1 MIVRVIEGGQ
11 KSSPVNAPDP
21 KGKDFSCQT
30 ALEDGISTDIPIFFC
45 TLYASSE
52 EAATQCYIPSPKLDS
67 KAVNKPETSQSESS
81 LGTKS
86 SQLQMDHLQQTIEE
100 VIENARREEE
110 DENSFDS
117 IQAEDHFDA
126 YDEVE
131 RPKDQ
136 KTAED
141 QGPASKGNFAAKQGR
156 PPEQQNQTAS
166 QQGPLLEQQR
176 KGVDQQAQVSKKV
189 KANQKG
195 EKRKNADSDFSSD
208 DDTEFWKKMAK
219 KQKRIK
225 WNSWNRQK
233 WRGSQDT
240 QEKGLQEDPAPPV
253 RTVEEEDVQ
262 KDSDNVLEDKI
273 TTRKEGEET
282 RQTMD
287 DGDWI
292 TDDEEDEENF
302 DLESAFRDELK
313 KKRLPINSKE
323 KNFICEV
330 CGKQYSKNHLLREHI
345 VRSHQDHQQAKKYP
359 FQCRHCRRVYSGE
372 KQLQTHYTQ
381 FSGPCEI
388 CGMVVGCSGLFWLHR
403 RNHESECTICN
414 KVFSA
419 KATLEMHMKTKHME
433 KRLSCPKCPKR
444 FTFQSQMNKHMQNVH
459 NQRGAQVFACK
470 ECNFITHR
478 KTALR
483 AHDRAMHRMRKVYSC
498 SGCEG
503 TFKRR
508 SSLENHNCGGNREG
522 QFSCKICLK
531 AFISYSDLSSHEK
544 AVHGGQV
551 TVGMP
556 SETGILNQ
564 DIQASSYSCQVCH
577 TTFASARGLRI
588 HALKVHGLVIE
599 DVKESEQVEEESIQ
613 VTEGSEATEV
623 AFMHI
628 DVNNDGKTG
637 SLKNNQEHK
646 QDDSILSLDTT
657 SDGLSTIRSA
667 LSLPAYVVPPDVSMV
682 EIDGVQY
689 HVIRGNQ

>member
-1 MIVRVIEGGQ
+1 MIVRVIEGGT
-11 KSSPVNAPDP
+11 KSSPANVPDS
-21 KGKDFSCQT
+21 KGKDFACQT
-30 ALEDGISTDIPIFFC
+30 ALEDGFKTDIPIFFC
-45 TLYASSE
+45 TLYASKD
-52 EAATQCYIPSPKLDS
+52 EAATQCYIPSPKVYEETVS
-67 KAVNKPETSQSESS
+67 KPEASQQDPCLE
-81 LGTKS
+81 TKS
-86 SQLQMDHLQQTIEE
+86 CQLQMDHLQQTIEE
-100 VIENARREEE
+100 VIEKARQEE
-110 DENSFDS
+110 DDDNSFDS
-117 IQAEDHFDA
+117 IQADDHFDA
-126 YDEVE
+126 YEVE
-131 RPKDQ
+131 RPEDQ
-136 KTAED
+136 KSTED
-141 QGPASKGNFAAKQGR
+141 QGPASIGSFVAKQGKT
-156 PPEQQNQTAS
+156 PEQQNQTAS
-166 QQGPLLEQQR
+166 QQRQSSDQEK
-176 KGVDQQAQVSKKV
+176 KGISQQAQVSKKV
-189 KANQKG
+189 KLNQRG

-208 DDTEFWKKMAK
+208 DDTEFWKRMAK
-219 KQKRIK
+219 KQKKIK
-225 WNSWNRQK
+225 WTGWNRHR
-233 WRGSQDT
+233 WRGPQDT
-240 QEKGLQEDPAPPV
+240 QEKGLQEDPVTPINTA
-253 RTVEEEDVQ
+253 EEEDVQ
-262 KDSDNVLEDKI
+262 KDSDNMLEAKI
-273 TTRKEGEET
+273 MTSKEGDEMS
-282 RQTMD
+282 QTMD

-313 KKRLPINSKE
+313 KKRLPVNSKE

-359 FQCRHCRRVYSGE
+359 FQCKHCRRVYSGE

-388 CGMVVGCSGLFWLHR
+388 CGVVVGCSGLFWLHR
-403 RNHESECTICN
+403 RNHESECSICN

-433 KRLSCPKCPKR
+433 KRLSCPECPKR
-444 FTFQSQMNKHMQNVH
+444 FAFQSQMSKHMQNVH
-459 NQRGAQVFACK
+459 NQGGAQVFACK
-470 ECNFITHR
+470 ECNFITNR

-483 AHDRAMHRMRKVYSC
+483 AHDRAMHRIRKVYSC

-508 SSLENHNCGGNREG
+508 SSLENHNCGGNRQG
-522 QFSCKICLK
+522 QFSCKICFK
-531 AFISYSDLSSHEK
+531 AFISFSDLCSHEK
-544 AVHGGQV
+544 STHGGQV

-556 SETGILNQ
+556 SEAGILNQ
-564 DIQASSYSCQVCH
+564 DIQTYSCQVCH
-577 TTFASARGLRI
+577 TTFVSGRGLRI

-599 DVKESEQVEEESIQ
+599 DMKESEQVEEESIQ

-628 DVNNDGKTG
+628 DVNNDGKAG
-637 SLKNNQEHK
+637 SLKDNQEHK
-646 QDDSILSLDTT
+646 QEDSILGLDTT